1 MSELTSFATRIRGIA
16 GSMRKLGI
24 EMQYL
29 DTIGASFQMIGG
41 SGQVIKGL
49 IGVYSAFNAAKAAEG
64 AAHLAKYTVGAAAV
78 AALATAGGIAMG
90 VMIEQAISDD
100 GAGLRAL
107 AGGFTN
113 GRGH

>member
-1 MSELTSFATRIRGIA
+1 MSELTSFAGRIRGIA
-16 GSMRKLGI
+16 GSMRQLGI
-24 EMQYL
+24 ETQYL
-29 DTIGASFQMIGG
+29 ETVGASFQLIGG

-49 IGVYSAFNAAKAAEG
+49 IGVYTAFNAVKAAEG
-64 AAHLAKYTVGAAAV
+64 AAHLAKYTVGAGVV

-90 VMIEQAISDD
+90 VMIEQAIKDD

-107 AGGFTN
+107 AGGFAN